1 MEELERLLPVH
12 VVQLADVLDRVGL
25 VVEAHGG
32 ADLAGVGLGA
42 GVDEQVL
49 QQGCD
54 SIHLKTSRKSPQKP
68 NLKRI
73 YSVAHHVD

>member
-1 MEELERLLPVH
+1 MRGNGLLQVLHVLVLVEELERLLPVH

-32 ADLAGVGLGA
+32 ADLAGVGLGP

-49 QQGCD
+49 QGRD
-54 SIHLKTSRKSPQKP
+54 SIHLKKS
-68 NLKRI
+68 
-73 YSVAHHVD
+73 

>member
-32 ADLAGVGLGA
+32 ADLAGVGFGA
-42 GVDEQVL
+42 RVDQQVL
-49 QQGCD
+49 
-54 SIHLKTSRKSPQKP
+54 RW
-68 NLKRI
+68 
-73 YSVAHHVD
+73 VF